1 MLTVKAV
8 GLAKAP
14 TSWMKSICGSHPSTS
29 GARYLTQSEQ
39 WLSKGP
45 MNVCFPDGGLEPK
58 AWINRKPTQRTE
70 GGRTAHCR
78 VPSASYLT
86 WSPLPIWESRNWEV
100 MWVPEDSWSL
110 KVCNENSD
118 APIFQGFSRTTPKT
132 AWRWSWWLGRY
143 QVAYSPE
150 GTKYDSSGFQNL
162 IKHPI
167 PLL

>member
-1 MLTVKAV
+1 MKKILKSGKKKKQLRKRMLTVKAV

-14 TSWMKSICGSHPSTS
+14 ASWMKSICSSHPRTS

-45 MNVCFPDGGLEPK
+45 TNVCFPDGGLEPK
-58 AWINRKPTQRTE
+58 AWVNRKPTQRTE

-110 KVCNENSD
+110 KVCREFWCPNL
-118 APIFQGFSRTTPKT
+118 PGLFQDHPKD
-132 AWRWSWWLGRY
+132 G
-143 QVAYSPE
+143 VALVVVA
-150 GTKYDSSGFQNL
+150 G
-162 IKHPI
+162 
-167 PLL
+167 